1 MDLYISGSKN
11 VSLCV
16 SFKNRSI
23 TVHPHILFEIIS
35 YLKQSNLRILPLV
48 LLILLETFYLVGCCW
63 PIFYSILLFFSGI
76 LRYFVAENSLL
87 HRIFVYFFFFV
98 KVTAVGKCQTTG
110 SGILKI
116 LVVIPYVQMVL
127 VHAECV

>member
-1 MDLYISGSKN
+1 MMDLYISGSKN

-87 HRIFVYFFFFV
+87 HRIFVYFFFRKGDSCWKMSNDWKWNF
-98 KVTAVGKCQTTG
+98 KNYGRYSLFTDGCWIP
-110 SGILKI
+110 SG
-116 LVVIPYVQMVL
+116 
-127 VHAECV
+127 